1 MNGNN
6 PTLMR
11 AIRGPIMMITIGALF
26 AFDHL
31 TEFSI
36 ARTWPTILIVLG
48 FLKLGDHFAG
58 PGSGSLGQR
67 DPGAGGGQ

>member
-31 TEFSI
+31 TEF
-36 ARTWPTILIVLG
+36 T
-48 FLKLGDHFAG
+48 AG
-58 PGSGSLGQR
+58 LRG
-67 DPGAGGGQ
+67 

>member
-11 AIRGPIMMITIGALF
+11 AIRGPIMMITVGALF

-31 TEFSI
+31 TEFTIS
-36 ARTWPTILIVLG
+36 RTWPTVLIVLG
-48 FLKLGDHFAG
+48 LLSLGERFAG
-58 PGSGSLGQR
+58 PGPGVPAPR
-67 DPGAGGGQ
+67 DPNQGGGQ